1 MATPTIIRSTAPT
14 RIEYTVT
21 YSDSVGGF
29 PSFYSY
35 YPEEIRGMNQNL
47 FTFNEGN
54 IYIHNSDNVDRCT
67 FYGVFTPMS
76 VRSVINNSPTES
88 KVFKT
93 ISLDSSHEWGLDS
106 FTDLESGNID
116 STYFEKKEGDYF
128 AFIRGIDSVPVT
140 DTELPLRSSQGIG
153 STTTVDISDPT
164 NIIITYPSKTIDNVI
179 SIGDLIYYLNGGVYT
194 LCGVVTT
201 VSKKIVSGAT
211 ITSGITVDS
220 TTGVG
225 GSTGISPG
233 DYTFYIKNAIAE
245 SHGLRGYYLEFL
257 IENYETEQ
265 SEIFEVGSEIF
276 KSFP

>member
-21 YSDSVGGF
+21 YSDSVSGF

-116 STYFEKKEGDYF
+116 STYFENKEGDYF